1 MLTILNSITSNLTT
15 SQMIINIITIIF
27 LLIIISL
34 RYIIGGLA
42 ARKNNIRILVQSLNL
57 VSIPLLIVITTIL
70 IYKITL

>member
-1 MLTILNSITSNLTT
+1 MLTILNNITSNLTT